1 MTNKN
6 LDPTVHGFDSVENLI
21 LSFDDLLLTIR
32 DRAVM
37 LKDVDQQLQT
47 RARPEVRSRPDVV
60 AGTRDEELYQLATRD
75 SVSTVVSPALRSVR
89 QETMFKGSKLKLT
102 GCLANTNKDTSTVLL
117 YSRANE
123 LREASERHVTL
134 ETREDDEED
143 DNEDVSVESESMVM
157 TSSRHCHDDI
167 VTVETD
173 TSDAESSVSSN
184 RTLPTTTTTTTTSSL
199 SRGRKKSRMAA
210 FPFLE

>member
-102 GCLANTNKDTSTVLL
+102 GCLSNTNKETSTVLL

-134 ETREDDEED
+134 ETREDDED

-184 RTLPTTTTTTTTSSL
+184 RKPTTTTTTTTT